1 MGPDL
6 FMMMLAIS
14 VSCVSFGSITAT
26 PVLTRDTFEAGDP
39 ISEKEL
45 SDAIFS
51 KAAGKFQP
59 SPFRFLKFWGD

>member
-1 MGPDL
+1 MRPDL
-6 FMMMLAIS
+6 FMMVLAIS
-14 VSCVSFGSITAT
+14 VSCVTFESITAS

-45 SDAIFS
+45 SDAIFN

-59 SPFRFLKFWGD
+59 SPFRFFKFWGD